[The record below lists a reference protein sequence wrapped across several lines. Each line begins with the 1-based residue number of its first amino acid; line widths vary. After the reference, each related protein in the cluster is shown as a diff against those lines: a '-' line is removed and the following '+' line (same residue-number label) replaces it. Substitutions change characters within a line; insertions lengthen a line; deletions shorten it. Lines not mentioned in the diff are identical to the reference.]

1 MDLQHGVLLLLIGL
15 PVTFLVFAVILYAE
29 QTKEDKEK
37 DLTEVQK
44 SLRRLFSVDK
54 F

>member
-1 MDLQHGVLLLLIGL
+1 MDSQHGVLLLLIGL
-15 PVTFLVFAVILYAE
+15 LVTFVVFSIILYAE
-29 QTKEDKEK
+29 QPKEDKDK
-37 DLTEVQK
+37 DLNEIQK